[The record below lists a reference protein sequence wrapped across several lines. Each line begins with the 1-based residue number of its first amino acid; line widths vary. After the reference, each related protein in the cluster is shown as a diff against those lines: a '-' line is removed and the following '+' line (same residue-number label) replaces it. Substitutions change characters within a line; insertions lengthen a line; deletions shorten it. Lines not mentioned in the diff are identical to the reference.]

1 MNKDTIVDQIWPI
14 IANKEA
20 IAVSQTYAG
29 FSGGTL
35 QSSSVSVTLDDV
47 NHAAMEKGMTE
58 AELRATGPTV
68 TASHQYLYNPLDY
81 AGTKVAAILM
91 NSDTMTQRHHNSCT
105 AAAQQLHSYTAAA
118 QQADYYL
125 TPRSAPFQVEGVGAR
140 PYHHLHDVWAHLKPN
155 IVKIIRDVS
164 SDHR

>member
-1 MNKDTIVDQIWPI
+1 MNNDTIMDQIWPI

-29 FSGGTL
+29 FSGGTF

-68 TASHQYLYNPLDY
+68 TASHQYLYKPLDY
-81 AGTKVAAILM
+81 AGTKAAVLLM
-91 NSDTMTQRHHNSCT
+91 NSDTMTQDLTLNFADVPGLTGSCFVHDIWAHKDFGQAKSMT
-105 AAAQQLHSYTAAA
+105 FTVESHDAAFLVLSGCS
-118 QQADYYL
+118 
-125 TPRSAPFQVEGVGAR
+125 SAP
-140 PYHHLHDVWAHLKPN
+140 AH
-155 IVKIIRDVS
+155 VV
-164 SDHR
+164 